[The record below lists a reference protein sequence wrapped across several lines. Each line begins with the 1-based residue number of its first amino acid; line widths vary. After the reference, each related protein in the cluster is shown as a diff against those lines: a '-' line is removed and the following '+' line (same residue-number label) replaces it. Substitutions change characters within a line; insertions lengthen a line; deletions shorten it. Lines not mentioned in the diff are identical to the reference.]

1 MERPAL
7 PNFVHPPLTE
17 VALSMQFEELSNF
30 RVIHLGALWE
40 RFSKV
45 EFPQTEEQP
54 PVPKATELI
63 GVPFVSAVPQFEIL
77 NVPPM
82 PRYLF
87 LSSESSFIIQV
98 QQDRFTVNW
107 RRRSVGETYPR
118 FEAVLEKFSEMAEKF
133 KSFLL
138 DEGLGVIAVTQAEIT
153 YVNRIET
160 SALPGKVESIVSVL
174 SSRYSDGFLHDPD
187 ETNLSLRFP
196 LFEDNNLRGR
206 LHIVA
211 RTGTSVGPGS
221 PMNLMLFARG
231 KPQGSDIKAAQDF
244 FLIGRKHIVS
254 AFASVTSKE
263 MHLTWER
270 TDRD

>member
-1 MERPAL
+1 MERPPL

-40 RFSKV
+40 EFSKSA
-45 EFPQTEEQP
+45 FPLNEEQP
-54 PVPKATELI
+54 PVPKTFELL
-63 GVPFVSAVPQFEIL
+63 GVPQVSAGPQFELL

-107 RRRSVGETYPR
+107 RRRSLDDVYPR
-118 FEAVLEKFSEMAEKF
+118 FEAVLEKFDELAKKFQGFLSREK
-133 KSFLL
+133 
-138 DEGLGVIAVTQAEIT
+138 LGDIRVNQAEVT

-160 SALPGKVESIVSVL
+160 AELPGQVDRIVSVL

-196 LFEDNNLRGR
+196 LYEADQLRGR
-206 LHIVA
+206 LHIIA
-211 RTGTSVGPGS
+211 RSGTSLGPGN
-221 PMNLMLFARG
+221 PMNLMLLARG
-231 KPQGSDIKAAQDF
+231 KPQGSDIKAAQEF
-244 FLIGRKHIVS
+244 FSIGRKHIVS

-270 TDRD
+270 TDND